1 MTHIRSRQWVGNSE
15 QNAHSELH
23 CNMIEALQISKQ
35 TNQTR
40 RVNEEQSK
48 MCANGIRRGN
58 AYVYMYSLK
67 VYIHT

>member
-1 MTHIRSRQWVGNSE
+1 MV
-15 QNAHSELH
+15 
-23 CNMIEALQISKQ
+23 EALQISKQ